1 ANISQQVTT
10 KIQEIEAEDCGFQRT
25 SLLRIIATRASS
37 QLYDRIM
44 KIHDISGKRVT
55 TVKVSSQVEERTW
68 EDLKALA
75 ADSQQSISGVLT
87 EAIAEYVQR
96 RRVRPEVRSALAK
109 SIDANRKLGELLAK

>member
-1 ANISQQVTT
+1 MA
-10 KIQEIEAEDCGFQRT
+10 
-25 SLLRIIATRASS
+25 
-37 QLYDRIM
+37 
-44 KIHDISGKRVT
+44 

>member
-1 ANISQQVTT
+1 MTFQV
-10 KIQEIEAEDCGFQRT
+10 
-25 SLLRIIATRASS
+25 S
-37 QLYDRIM
+37 M
-44 KIHDISGKRVT
+44 P

-68 EDLKALA
+68 TEIKELA
-75 ADSQQSISGVLT
+75 AESQQIISGVLT